1 MTKILENVFN
11 ILIALLI
18 VLPLLYHKTA
28 SSQISSGT
36 AFAVAPGLFVTNHH
50 VIDGCDSID
59 IITNGQK
66 FLAVTVN
73 TDKNIDLALVKTKLI
88 SPVAILRAQTKIIL
102 GEAGMVFGFPLAGAL
117 SSKGNFT
124 PGVVSAL
131 QGLNDDA
138 GLIQVTAPVQPG
150 NSGGPLLD
158 RAGLVIGVVRSK
170 LDAVKAVK
178 AYGDIPQNINFG
190 INLENLM
197 EFLTKNQVRFQQ
209 EYQDKTVEMSQ
220 IAATAQKHTH
230 SVECKGTIKRKDLTY
245 DIKNGRLP
253 PCPGSYNT
261 GNWTNCYGVAP
272 TIYGGEY
279 FGEFKDDQMH
289 GLGIHRLP
297 NGTTFQGDHKENMRH
312 GDGVEHSSTGGIIRE
327 GVWRNDR
334 FIN

>member
-1 MTKILENVFN
+1 MFN
-11 ILIALLI
+11 IFIALLI
-18 VLPLLYHKTA
+18 VLILLYHKTA
-28 SSQISSGT
+28 ASQTSSGT

-66 FLAVTVN
+66 FSTVTVN
-73 TDKNIDLALVKTKLI
+73 TDKNIDLALLRTKLI
-88 SPVAILRAQTKIIL
+88 SPIAILRAQTKIIL
-102 GEAGMVFGFPLAGAL
+102 GEAVMVFGFPLAGTL

-124 PGVVSAL
+124 TGVVSAL
-131 QGLNDDA
+131 QGLNDDT
-138 GLIQVTAPVQPG
+138 GVIQVTAPVQPG

-190 INLENLM
+190 INLENLLK
-197 EFLTKNQVRFQQ
+197 FLTKNQVRFQQ
-209 EYQDKTVEMSQ
+209 EYQDKTLEMSQ
-220 IAATAQKHTH
+220 IAATAQNHTY
-230 SVECKGTIKRKDLTY
+230 SVECKGTIKQKDLSY

-253 PCPGSYNT
+253 PCPGSYDT

-297 NGTTFQGDHKENMRH
+297 NGITFQGEHKENMRH
-312 GDGVEHSSTGGIIRE
+312 GDGVEHSPTGAIIRE
-327 GVWRNDR
+327 GAWRNDR